1 MKKTIA
7 LLFIFS
13 LVLTGCNLFGANKP
27 QDDESD
33 VIDSQ
38 QEEIDR
44 LQDELDA
51 LKGNA
56 STTPKPT
63 KEEPKKEETKEEPV
77 AEKTTLQDLGDFKI
91 FYGPT
96 QNPSYTGMNEVIKK
110 SQVFEKVAA
119 TLNFILVLPK
129 DFPITFAE
137 CGFANAY
144 YTSDTKEI
152 IICNELLEQ
161 FGQNFAYFVQTE
173 AELDQAITDATYFIL
188 YHELGHGLIDIYNLN
203 YSGREEDVVDQ
214 LSTLILSLAGEAG
227 TRAAIAGANYFYLTS
242 SQIDTSSYPF
252 WDTHSMNQ
260 QRYYNILCWVYGSN
274 PEKYNDLVNPSALP
288 QERAVWCQREY
299 QKISDFWDITI
310 YPYLQ
315 EDIKKIMEE
324 EGTAPTN

>member
-1 MKKTIA
+1 MRKIIT
-7 LLFIFS
+7 LLFILG
-13 LVLTGCNLFGANKP
+13 LVLIGCGLKTEKP
-27 QDDESD
+27 KEPDPKIINTQ
-33 VIDSQ
+33 Q
-38 QEEIDR
+38 QEIKR
-44 LQDELDA
+44 LQNELNA
-51 LKGNA
+51 LKENQSA
-56 STTPKPT
+56 TTSAET
-63 KEEPKKEETKEEPV
+63 LREEPKKEETV
-77 AEKTTLQDLGDFKI
+77 ANETTLSDLGDFKI
-91 FYGPT
+91 MYGQT
-96 QNPSYTGMNEVIKK
+96 KNPNYAGINNSIKA
-110 SQVFEKVAA
+110 SGVFEKVTD
-119 TLNFILVLPK
+119 TLNLILVLQK

-144 YTSDTKEI
+144 YTSETKEI
-152 IICNELLEQ
+152 IICDELLEQ

-214 LSTLILSLAGEAG
+214 LSTLILALAGEDG
-227 TRAAIAGANYFYLTS
+227 TRAAIAGANYFYITS
-242 SQIDTSSYPF
+242 SQVDTATYPF

-274 PEKYNDLVNPSALP
+274 PKKYSDLVGVYGLP

-315 EDIKKIMEE
+315 EEIKKAMEK
-324 EGTAPTN
+324 EGTAPK